1 MILEQAVW
9 SPVSSA
15 ITVPVAARVRR
26 AMGMAGAKY
35 DAGRAVAAER
45 GPQPEHHSSGLEE
58 ADLVIGL
65 LGPRQP
71 SASYKRARLGQ

>member
-1 MILEQAVW
+1 
-9 SPVSSA
+9 
-15 ITVPVAARVRR
+15 
-26 AMGMAGAKY
+26 MAGAKY